1 MKIIYQTICE
11 KRYKDNGYYLFMVY
25 IYTTEIKMIQLI
37 INKIDSIVVIKI
49 KDFFITKIMPRVY
62 KL

>member
-11 KRYKDNGYYLFMVY
+11 KRYKDNGCYLFMVY
-25 IYTTEIKMIQLI
+25 IYTIEIRVIQLI
-37 INKIDSIVVIKI
+37 INKIDSIRVIKI

>member
-1 MKIIYQTICE
+1 VKKDIKIMDVISLWC
-11 KRYKDNGYYLFMVY
+11 
-25 IYTTEIKMIQLI
+25 IYTIEIRVIQLI
-37 INKIDSIVVIKI
+37 ISKIDSIIVIKI

>member
-1 MKIIYQTICE
+1 VKKDMKTIDIIS
-11 KRYKDNGYYLFMVY
+11 LWY
-25 IYTTEIKMIQLI
+25 IYTTEIRVIQLI
-37 INKIDSIVVIKI
+37 INKIDSIIVIKI

>member
-1 MKIIYQTICE
+1 VKKDIKIMDIISLWCTYTI
-11 KRYKDNGYYLFMVY
+11 
-25 IYTTEIKMIQLI
+25 EIRVIQLI
-37 INKIDSIVVIKI
+37 ISKIDSIIVIKI

>member
-1 MKIIYQTICE
+1 MKIIYQIIV
-11 KRYKDNGYYLFMVY
+11 KKDIKTKDIISLWCT
-25 IYTTEIKMIQLI
+25 YTTMIRVIQLI
-37 INKIDSIVVIKI
+37 INKIDSIIVIKI